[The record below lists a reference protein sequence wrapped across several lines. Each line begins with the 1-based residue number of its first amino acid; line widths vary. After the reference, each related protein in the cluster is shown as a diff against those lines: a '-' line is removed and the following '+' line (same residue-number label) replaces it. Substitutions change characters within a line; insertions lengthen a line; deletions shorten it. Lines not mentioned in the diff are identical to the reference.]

1 MIAGKQKK
9 DCYLPDQQTTVLCNR
24 VGHETA
30 GPLLQ
35 LCMGVPSENVV
46 NGGGDVNQGLQ
57 TAAGT
62 NQVEIV
68 KYLLEAGADPNQGV
82 MLAKITHNEEILR
95 LLIEAGASVTE

>member
-1 MIAGKQKK
+1 LA
-9 DCYLPDQQTTVLCNR
+9 L
-24 VGHETA
+24 E
-30 GPLLQ
+30 
-35 LCMGVPSENVV
+35 
-46 NGGGDVNQGLQ
+46 

-82 MLAKITHNEEILR
+82 FEAKITYNEEILR